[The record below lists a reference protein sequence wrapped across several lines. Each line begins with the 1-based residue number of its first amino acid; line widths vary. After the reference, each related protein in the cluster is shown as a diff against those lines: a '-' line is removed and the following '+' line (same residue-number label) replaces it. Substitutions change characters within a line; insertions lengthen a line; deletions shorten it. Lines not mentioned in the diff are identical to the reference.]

1 LHWLIDFEGSI
12 QTVTLE
18 RMLLDARSRVANAHD
33 LQHGDDEEPSAGDT
47 AAVPPTQ
54 RVFSEA
60 MMKNQMSVTRRWLSS
75 LPMADR

>member
-1 LHWLIDFEGSI
+1 LHWLVDFEGSI

-60 MMKNQMSVTRRWLSS
+60 MMKESNVGDTTSAQL
-75 LPMADR
+75 AANG